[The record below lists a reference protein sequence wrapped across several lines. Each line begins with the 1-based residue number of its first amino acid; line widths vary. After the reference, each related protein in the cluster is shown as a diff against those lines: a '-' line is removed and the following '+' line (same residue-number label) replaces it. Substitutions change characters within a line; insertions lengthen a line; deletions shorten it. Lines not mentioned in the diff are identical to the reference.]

1 MDRGYG
7 DHHFFC
13 LAMFSSRL
21 AYFLGPLALLLF
33 GCDRQA
39 NPEFHLSDER
49 FRILRE
55 SPYTTIVVERDG
67 KFVDMRFGLSRN
79 APRQSAI
86 DLEDPTH
93 LVLPYTRTMLAGVF
107 VHPDPRRILLIG
119 LGGGALNRFVAA
131 AFPNAE
137 MTTVEIDPVVLEM
150 ARDKMGYQPGL
161 QETVVVSDGRTFLKN
176 NLSKYDWIL
185 VDAYGGG
192 AVPPHLKTKEFYEL
206 LRARLNPLGVA
217 ILNIHGGNKLFL
229 SDQATLK
236 SVFPEVHLFSVPQA
250 GNVVALAFS
259 GDRPDFSQTPS
270 FDIAHKRLK
279 SYLSEI
285 RTTYLGLAEGGAP
298 VLTDDFVPVETL
310 QRVSLE

>member
-7 DHHFFC
+7 DHLFPC
-13 LAMFSSRL
+13 LAMFSPRL
-21 AYFLGPLALLLF
+21 AYFLGPLVLLLF
-33 GCDRQA
+33 GCGRQSD
-39 NPEFHLSDER
+39 PEFHVSDER
-49 FRILRE
+49 FRLLRE

-79 APRQSAI
+79 APRQSSI
-86 DLEDPTH
+86 DLEDPAH

-107 VHPDPRRILLIG
+107 VQPDPQRILLIG
-119 LGGGALNRFVAA
+119 LGGGALNRFVAT
-131 AFPNAE
+131 AFPSAE
-137 MTTVEIDPVVLEM
+137 MTTVEIDPVVLDL
-150 ARDKMGYQPGL
+150 ARDKMGYHPGL
-161 QETVVVSDGRTFLKN
+161 HETVVVTDGRTFLKN
-176 NLSKYDWIL
+176 DLSTYDWIL

-206 LRARLNPLGVA
+206 LRARLNPHGVV

-236 SVFPEVHLFSVPQA
+236 SVFPEVHLFSVREA
-250 GNVVALAFS
+250 GNVIALAFS
-259 GDRPDFSQTPS
+259 GDRPDFSRSPA
-270 FDIAHKRLK
+270 FDIKHTQLK
-279 SYLSEI
+279 SYLTEI
-285 RTTYLGLAEGGAP
+285 RTTYLGPAEVGAS